1 MLIINKSRKLPFALM
16 TAAALGGFALLI
28 WLSSGG
34 SLGDREAVVPV
45 QAPTAPAHVERVAAT
60 PHPLGLPGSAED
72 LPPAPPEDP
81 ARVFDLGYAG
91 GLVIDPSTVTALD
104 RLHTLLGE
112 DPTPEEI
119 AALEN
124 KLRTGLPREE
134 AEKAIN
140 LFRGYRTY
148 NAGMRNEVMQMG
160 IPATRA
166 EADALLARM
175 TSLQTRSFEPQAV
188 EAMFGEQNK
197 LSRAVLDAALIQM
210 DPNLSNAQKKEQ
222 LDSLRASVPE
232 AQRNSIPE
240 MPAEPAS
247 APTQ

>member
-1 MLIINKSRKLPFALM
+1 MLIVTNKSRRLPLALAV
-16 TAAALGGFALLI
+16 AAALAGVAAVI

-34 SLGDREAVVPV
+34 ALGDREAVQPAPSSAVI
-45 QAPTAPAHVERVAAT
+45 PTAQVSAPA
-60 PHPLGLPGSAED
+60 HPLGLPGAGAD
-72 LPPAPPEDP
+72 LPPAPAEDP

-112 DPTPEEI
+112 NPSPDDI
-119 AALEN
+119 AKLEN
-124 KLRTGLPREE
+124 KLREGLPREE

-140 LFRGYRTY
+140 LFRGYRSY
-148 NAGMRNEVMQMG
+148 NTAMREEVMQMG
-160 IPATRA
+160 IPTTRA
-166 EADALLARM
+166 EADALIARM
-175 TSLQTRSFEPQAV
+175 EAIQHRSFEPQAV
-188 EAMFGEQNK
+188 DAMFGDQNK

-210 DPNLSNAQKKEQ
+210 DPNLTPAQKKEQ
-222 LDSLRASVPE
+222 LDALRASVPE

-240 MPAEPAS
+240 MPAEPPS